1 MLTVILFVKNKII
14 FSIIMTAIRPV
25 NSDLRDKINA
35 DSYNEVLNEINAKY
49 AEMDKFIGNLQSDIT
64 SIKEFEKDI
73 LADQER
79 GYDVGSSL
87 DTLSFQKNSLQI
99 DLDFFLH
106 MKDVYIKK
114 LYGDLYKYCDGIID
128 NALAIEELP
137 RGATLEEVKVR
148 KFRNMVPYPPP
159 LVDNPNYLDAENNV
173 VEGQQEK
180 MPDPT
185 AKYDMNEIFAL
196 INCTT
201 TNLRELADDIGSFQ
215 DRINKAM
222 EKEKR
227 GFSVG
232 NLIMN
237 LESQKQKLTI
247 EFDGFISR
255 LSKFLDQN
263 KSFSGRCLNRIKMIS
278 SEILSAEEQAKKE
291 NDATGGNA
299 GNNVTP

>member
-1 MLTVILFVKNKII
+1 
-14 FSIIMTAIRPV
+14 MTAIKPL

-35 DSYNEVLNEINAKY
+35 DSYNNVLNEINAKY

-64 SIKEFEKDI
+64 SIKDFEKDVM
-73 LADQER
+73 ADKER

-87 DTLSFQKNSLQI
+87 DTLNFQKNSLQI

-114 LYGDLYKYCDGIID
+114 LYGDLYKYCDGIIE
-128 NALAIEELP
+128 NALAIEEIP
-137 RGATLEEVKVR
+137 RGVSKQDVKKR
-148 KFRNMVPYPPP
+148 KFRNMIPYPAPMIP
-159 LVDNPNYLDAENNV
+159 NPKAVDFDGNP
-173 VEGQQEK
+173 VEGE
-180 MPDPT
+180 PLEIADPS

-201 TNLRELADDIGSFQ
+201 SNLRELADDIGSFE
-215 DRINKAM
+215 DRINKAK

-237 LESQKQKLTI
+237 LESQKQKLSI
-247 EFDGFISR
+247 EFEGFISR
-255 LSKFLDQN
+255 LTKFLDQN
-263 KSFSGRCLNRIKMIS
+263 KTFSGRCLNRIKIIS
-278 SEILSAEEQAKKE
+278 SEIVTAEEQKE
-291 NDATGGNA
+291 EQKEEENKTE
-299 GNNVTP
+299 